1 MTKIVNI
8 LFTLWGGF
16 GLLFTIIIVFNIG
29 GGIAEASEGLL
40 FVSAIT
46 LQWIGGTVFFGFAA
60 ILLSKNKGQQEPPS
74 DIRISE

>member
-8 LFTLWGGF
+8 LFTLWGGI
-16 GLLFTIIIVFNIG
+16 GLLLTLSILFNIG
-29 GGIAEASEGLL
+29 GTAATSEE

-60 ILLSKNKGQQEPPS
+60 VLLSNNKGQQEPPS